1 MSNKNDIIYRD
12 FAIHVLR
19 HPQSPP
25 LCRTVCQAS
34 IYLKLLEEVDKKQR
48 ALVENDARRQQSID
62 AKPFQELIDW
72 KPCEKSI
79 DAKPCEKLMDCD
91 RDLDR
96 QD

>member
-1 MSNKNDIIYRD
+1 MSNKKNIIYKD
-12 FAIHVLR
+12 FAIHILR
-19 HPQSPP
+19 DPQSPP
-25 LCRTVCQAS
+25 LRRTVCQAS

-48 ALVENDARRQQSID
+48 ALAENDARRQQLID

-72 KPCEKSI
+72 KPCEKLI